1 MIDVRH
7 GVHSAERRGMARR
20 MIGAGAILAGAA
32 LAIVWHLVPGDHVPR
47 AAAQM
52 PGAGIPVPIIAGTV
66 VARNVPVFLNG
77 IGTVQAYN
85 MVAVQSRVDGQIV
98 KIAFHEGQE
107 VKAGDPLVQIDP
119 RPYQAALDQA
129 LAARQKDE
137 AQLASA
143 EADLARYASLVGRG
157 FQTRQS
163 YDQQKATVAADKAA
177 IKGDEAQI
185 ETARLNLAYSDIRAP
200 ISGRLGARLVDIGN
214 MVHAASNTTLVTIT
228 QLKPIFVTF
237 TLPQE
242 DLHSVRLHQDKSP
255 LAVAAFSGDNK
266 TELSQGRLSLI
277 NNMVDQ
283 ATGTIQMKADF
294 ANRDERLWPGE
305 FVNVRV
311 TLRVRRNVPTVPSQ
325 TVEDGPDGHFAY
337 VIKPNDTVERRAVT
351 VAAIQDGIAVVTKGL
366 RPGERVVVDGQFRLT
381 NGSRIRIVP
390 AAKSATS

>member
-1 MIDVRH
+1 
-7 GVHSAERRGMARR
+7 MARR
-20 MIGAGAILAGAA
+20 VIGSVAILAVAA
-32 LAIVWHLVPGDHVPR
+32 LAIVWHLAPGDHVPR

-52 PGAGIPVPIIAGTV
+52 PQFAVPVTAGTV
-66 VARNVPVFLNG
+66 TARNVPVFLNG

-119 RPYQAALDQA
+119 RPYQAALDQT
-129 LAARQKDE
+129 LAAKQKDE
-137 AQLASA
+137 AQLAGA
-143 EADLARYASLVGRG
+143 ETDLARYASLVGPG

-163 YDQQKATVAADKAA
+163 YDQEKATVAALKAA
-177 IKGDEAQI
+177 VKGDAAQI

-200 ISGRLGARLVDIGN
+200 ISGRLGARLVDVGN
-214 MVHAASNTTLVTIT
+214 IVHASSGTTLVTIT
-228 QLKPIFVTF
+228 QVKPIFVAF
-237 TLPQE
+237 TLPQQ
-242 DLHSVRLHQDKSP
+242 DLDPVRLQQKKAP
-255 LAVAAFSGDNK
+255 LAVTVLSGDDK
-266 TELSQGRLSLI
+266 TELAQGRLSLI

-311 TLRVRRNVPTVPSQ
+311 ILKTRRNVPTVPSQ

-351 VAAIQDGIAVVTKGL
+351 VAATQDGIAVVTKGL
-366 RPGERVVVDGQFRLT
+366 TPGERVVVDGQFRLT
-381 NGSRIRIVP
+381 DGARIRLAP
-390 AAKSATS
+390 AAKRATG